1 MKVAIVSTGFEPRC
15 LRLQPHRTLLEMG
28 RQLVALGHKVV
39 LVSDGA
45 SHLPAQDTI
54 LGLPLRRVR
63 SVRLFR
69 GRHNPALLA
78 AIDQESPDLL
88 LWHLGLSSFIH
99 QNLHHRFSQSTIG
112 VLTSP
117 VHRPLEILRLGPVK
131 LSSDLGL
138 IATHLT
144 GSLVPGNL
152 IRHAFAEGGL
162 RGVITLSETTRQHL
176 IEKGAPAGRVW
187 VVPPGVDP
195 AWLDACVG
203 EEDRQNLRRQLG
215 FDNSDFVVIYFGSP
229 VPVRG
234 LYTTLRA
241 VERASRA
248 YPRLRLLILSRRWAD
263 ELGRQTAHL
272 NYLIERNGLKGRV
285 RVVDGFLQQ
294 QELIRYVSAGDAV
307 CLPFE
312 LVPSDVP
319 LGILEAMALK
329 QGVITTHVACIPE
342 LVGNDR
348 GFLVPPASV
357 SSLAQQLRVIAETP
371 SIARARGQ
379 RARAYV
385 EAHRT
390 WAGMGKMLQKV
401 LRTVHGR

>member
-1 MKVAIVSTGFEPRC
+1 MKVAIVSPGFEPRR

-28 RQLVALGHKVV
+28 RQLVALGHEVV
-39 LVSDGA
+39 LISDVA
-45 SHLPAQDTI
+45 SRLPLQDKV

-78 AIDQESPDLL
+78 AIAQESPDLL
-88 LWHLGLSSFIH
+88 LWHLGLFSFIH
-99 QNLHHRFSQSTIG
+99 QNLHPPFSQLTIG

-117 VHRPLEILRLGPVK
+117 VHRPREILRLGPVK

-138 IATHLT
+138 VATLLT
-144 GSLVPGNL
+144 SSLVPGVL
-152 IRHAFAEGGL
+152 IRHAFAAGGL

-195 AWLDACVG
+195 AWLDTCVG

-215 FDNSDFVVIYFGSP
+215 FDNGDFVVIYFGSP
-229 VPVRG
+229 EPVRG
-234 LYTTLRA
+234 LYTTLLAIEQAAR
-241 VERASRA
+241 SCSQ
-248 YPRLRLLILSRRWAD
+248 LRLLILSRRWAD

-272 NYLIERNGLKGRV
+272 NDLIERNGLKGRV

-294 QELIRYVSAGDAV
+294 QELVRYVSAGDAV

-319 LGILEAMALK
+319 LSILSWWGMIEA
-329 QGVITTHVACIPE
+329 
-342 LVGNDR
+342 
-348 GFLVPPASV
+348 
-357 SSLAQQLRVIAETP
+357 SLSRPLR
-371 SIARARGQ
+371 
-379 RARAYV
+379 
-385 EAHRT
+385 
-390 WAGMGKMLQKV
+390 
-401 LRTVHGR
+401 